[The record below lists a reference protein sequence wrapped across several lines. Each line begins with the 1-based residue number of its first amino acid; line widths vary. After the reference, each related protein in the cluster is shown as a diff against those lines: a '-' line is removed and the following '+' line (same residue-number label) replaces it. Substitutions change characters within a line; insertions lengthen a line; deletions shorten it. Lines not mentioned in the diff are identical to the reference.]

1 MNRSNEPSMET
12 ASSRNPTN
20 RYFLWGVLVAAM
32 AGVLAA
38 TFWLGSTRSR
48 TGGWDDRPLEGLGR
62 FGTAP
67 DFSLIERS
75 GKPIRLLDLKGKILV
90 VNFIYTRCKDSCPLQ
105 SAEMAKFQSDLKDLK
120 EVRLISVSVDP
131 ERDTPEAL
139 SRYAERFHADPE
151 RWLFLTG
158 QKEEIYRLAQEGFHL
173 SALPASEV
181 GQKSTEILHSS
192 RFVLVDGEAEI
203 RGYYDST
210 DPEALRR
217 AQRHVR
223 TLLRQRRA

>member
-1 MNRSNEPSMET
+1 MET

-67 DFSLIERS
+67 NFSLIERS
-75 GKPIRLLDLKGKILV
+75 GKAVQLSDLKGKIWV
-90 VNFIYTRCKDSCPLQ
+90 VNFIYTRCQDSCPLQ
-105 SAEMAKFQSDLKDLK
+105 SAEMAKFQSDLKNLK

-131 ERDTPEAL
+131 ERDTPEVL
-139 SRYAERFHADPE
+139 SQYADRFHADPE

-158 QKEEIYRLAQEGFHL
+158 RKEEIYRLVQEGFRL
-173 SALPASEV
+173 SAVPAPDAGREDPA
-181 GQKSTEILHSS
+181 ILHSS

-203 RGYYDST
+203 RGYYDSN

-217 AQRHVR
+217 LRQDVT
-223 TLLRQRRA
+223 TLLRKRSA